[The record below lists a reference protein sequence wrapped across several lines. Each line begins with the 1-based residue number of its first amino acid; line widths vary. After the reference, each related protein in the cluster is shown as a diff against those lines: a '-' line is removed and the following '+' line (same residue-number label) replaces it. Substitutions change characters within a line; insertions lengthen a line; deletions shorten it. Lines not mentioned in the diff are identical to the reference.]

1 MNTFEIDSEQNK
13 MNRIDFLKINVKLIF
28 VDGSNLA
35 SLHLQLVISLLFTWL
50 HLSAVSFSNYY
61 YDCALLHRIA
71 FVGYV
76 KITIL
81 YQGIQQIDRIQEQIY
96 KFYK

>member
-35 SLHLQLVISLLFTWL
+35 SLHLQLVISLLFT
-50 HLSAVSFSNYY
+50 
-61 YDCALLHRIA
+61 
-71 FVGYV
+71 
-76 KITIL
+76 
-81 YQGIQQIDRIQEQIY
+81 
-96 KFYK
+96 